1 MYISQESH
9 WQKQVVKLDMAL
21 HSLSGSGAL
30 SIGTSLTNVII
41 PFYVNL
47 YVISEEARRV
57 GGEVAAS
64 PARTKEMIFIR

>member
-21 HSLSGSGAL
+21 HSLNGSGAL

-64 PARTKEMIFIR
+64 PTRTKEMIFIR